1 MSIFIDPNCFKILKT
16 LFTVEEME
24 EMNIK
29 TDYIFADQSVF
40 MKYTNDISRG
50 KKNTSIKLEEKMILF
65 IIEPNKE
72 IVDCIYF
79 ANTVV
84 NIPKKTIDFGIIF
97 IPGETPE
104 IIEHLI
110 TYQLLNQI
118 ELYSFNIEIVP
129 TDTDLY
135 SMDSD
140 DSFKEIY
147 IDKNYN
153 SISQLANIVLKFET
167 AFGKIQHKYIKGD
180 NAKLFN
186 DFLTLKEEEHN
197 IKFNDEIFGMIVL
210 DRSVDFITP
219 LLSNYTYEGMIDEY
233 FGINKGCIKVKRSYV
248 KASFKPEDK
257 KKREDEYIE
266 YPLTS
271 DLNSFYCKLRSMHWF
286 TVSTYLGNI
295 QNKNKKIILESD
307 KKNMKTEEMSAFF
320 SEMNTFVGIKNY
332 FIDCKNI
339 LEDVYKQT
347 QTFDNSTFHQK
358 EKSLINGDTQT
369 NSETFYDDC
378 ISEKK
383 DLYKILNLLIFE
395 SLTQGGIKNYSSLK
409 RDILNIYGYQKIFL
423 FKNLEALGWLQEKV
437 KLKKSEFQ
445 QISEKLNLINRS
457 YITGKVDD
465 LSYVEQG
472 YCPLS
477 LKLIERAG
485 EGGWSEIKE
494 ALDLIPGET
503 IIPPNEQE
511 IANPTEEVNTIFL
524 VFIGGITYTEIEG
537 IRYLNKKYKEIY
549 ENSSD
554 ENKTRKQFVIITTQI
569 LNSKKLYDSLGK
581 NFGQVYTMKKFYND
595 VQEQGKKKK

>member
-1 MSIFIDPNCFKILKT
+1 
-16 LFTVEEME
+16 ME

-29 TDYIFADQSVF
+29 TDYIFAEQSVF

-50 KKNTSIKLEEKMILF
+50 KKNASIKLEEQKIIF

-72 IVDCIYF
+72 IVDCVYF
-79 ANTVV
+79 AYTVV
-84 NIPKKTIDFGIIF
+84 NIPKITIDFGIIF
-97 IPGETPE
+97 IPCETPE
-104 IIEHLI
+104 IIEHLL
-110 TYQLLNQI
+110 TYNILNQT
-118 ELYSFNIEIVP
+118 ELYSFNIDIVP
-129 TDTDLY
+129 IDYDLY
-135 SMDSD
+135 SMDSEN
-140 DSFKEIY
+140 SFREIY

-167 AFGKIQHKYIKGD
+167 AFGKIQHKYIKGES
-180 NAKLFN
+180 AKLFN

-219 LLSNYTYEGMIDEY
+219 LLTNYTYEGMIDEY

-257 KKREDEYIE
+257 EKKGDEDME

-286 TVSTYLGNI
+286 TVLNYI
-295 QNKNKKIILESD
+295 QNIKNNYKKSFQSE
-307 KKNMKTEEMSAFF
+307 KKNMKMEEMDVFF
-320 SEMNTFVGIKNY
+320 TEMNSYVGIKNY
-332 FIDCKNI
+332 LLDCEGILVDLYKN
-339 LEDVYKQT
+339 T
-347 QTFDNSTFHQK
+347 QTSDYSYFHEK
-358 EKSLINGDTQT
+358 EKSLISGDTQT

-423 FKNLEALGWLQEKV
+423 FKNLETLGWLQEKV
-437 KLKKSEFQ
+437 KLKKSEFH
-445 QISEKLNLINRS
+445 QISEKLNLFYTNFVI
-457 YITGKVDD
+457 GKVDD

-472 YCPLS
+472 FCPLS
-477 LKLIERAG
+477 LKLIERAA

-494 ALDLIPGET
+494 SLDLIPGET

-511 IANPTEEVNTIFL
+511 IANPSEAVNTIFL

-537 IRYLNKKYKEIY
+537 IRYLNKKYKQIY

-569 LNSKKLYDSLGK
+569 LNSKKIYDSLGK
-581 NFGQVYTMKKFYND
+581 DFGHVYTIKKFYND
-595 VQEQGKKKK
+595 IQEQGKKKK